1 MKNINHW
8 MLCLGITLLP
18 VLQVQAGFLDMPEI
32 EEVPEFEQETKLL
45 DMDIPGVRERDPD
58 PESGPRLNVKEFRLQ
73 GIVEYPEL
81 GITRAALIKLVE
93 SIRFDMMQEGKQLD
107 SGYTI
112 KELSELSDLIA
123 DIEAETKDRHVST
136 VEVQRLVFLI
146 REQRRARGVT
156 LGMIENVADAI
167 TNFYREK
174 GFILAKAY
182 LPEQKVRD
190 GVVVLTLLLGELGE
204 VEAQNNKRYSDRSIK
219 RYFKNDLGK
228 PVTAERMEEKLYL
241 VNDLPG
247 LNVQGYFEPGSQVG
261 DSRLN
266 VNVMNEDLI
275 SSNIRLDNHGS
286 SKSGEYRA
294 YADVLIHNPT
304 TFQDE
309 LHLGVLYSRD
319 PGSSTYGSLRY
330 NSNIISPRT
339 LATIAISKNSYVL
352 GRANT
357 GVSVDIEGESEVAEA
372 GLSYAL
378 RRSRARNHSITLTMQ
393 NIDTVLSL
401 LIGSNASGVEP
412 PPFNLETSVDNLVL
426 GYNFDILN
434 EKSRVLHQGGVR
446 MVGAK
451 LDELGQVSGVD
462 SVEDTY
468 SLNVNYTM
476 LTFLKFPF
484 TESET
489 RFLFRMVGQYA
500 DDPLSSVNQL
510 SLAGPNMVRGYTVDK
525 FYADSGIY
533 LGTDWIFSDL
543 FGKRISEYIQPY
555 LLADYGRGELI
566 PKLVYDTKTKATLS
580 DVGVGFKLKFG
591 RNTRGSLAVIAPMT
605 DKISSIDDEEDDSED
620 IKVYFDL
627 QSSF

>member
-1 MKNINHW
+1 MKIFSW
-8 MLCLGITLLP
+8 ILLTGCF
-18 VLQVQAGFLDMPEI
+18 LFSMSNAQAGFLDMPEI

-45 DMDIPGVRERDPD
+45 DMDIPSVRERDPD

-81 GITRAALIKLVE
+81 GITREALIKKVE
-93 SIRFDMMQEGKQLD
+93 SIRFDMMQEGKELE
-107 SGYTI
+107 SGYTL
-112 KELSELSDLIA
+112 KELSEISDLIA
-123 DIEAETKDRHVST
+123 DIESETKDRHVST

-146 REQRRARGVT
+146 REQRRSRGVT
-156 LGMIENVADAI
+156 LGMIENVADVI

-204 VEAQNNKRYSDRSIK
+204 VDVQNNKRYSDKSIK
-219 RYFKNDLGK
+219 RYFKRDLGK

-261 DSRLN
+261 DSKLN
-266 VNVMNEDLI
+266 VNVVNEDFW

-309 LHLGVLYSRD
+309 LHLGVLYSQD
-319 PGSSTYGSLRY
+319 PGSATYGSFRY
-330 NSNIISPRT
+330 NSHILHPRVR
-339 LATIAISKNSYVL
+339 ATMAFSKNSYVL

-357 GVSVDIEGESEVAEA
+357 GVSVDIEGESEVAELGA
-372 GLSYAL
+372 SYAL
-378 RRSRARNHSITLTMQ
+378 RRSRARNHSLSLTAQ
-393 NIDTVLSL
+393 SIDTVLSL
-401 LIGSNASGVEP
+401 LIGSTGTGVEP
-412 PPFNLETSVDNLVL
+412 PPFNLETAVDNLAL
-426 GYNFDILN
+426 GYSFDILN
-434 EKSRVLHQGGVR
+434 EKSRVLHQGGVTL
-446 MVGAK
+446 VYAK

-462 SVEDTY
+462 AAEDTY
-468 SLNVNYTM
+468 SLNFNYTM

-484 TESET
+484 TQSET

-510 SLAGPNMVRGYTVDK
+510 SLAGANMVRGYTVDK
-525 FYADSGIY
+525 FYADSGVY
-533 LGTDWIFSDL
+533 LGSDWIFSDL
-543 FGKRISEYIQPY
+543 FGKKVSEYVQPY
-555 LLADYGRGELI
+555 LLADYGYGELI
-566 PKLVYDTKTKATLS
+566 PKLVYDTKSKATLS
-580 DVGVGFKLKFG
+580 DVGFGFKLKFG
-591 RNTRGSLAVIAPMT
+591 RNTRGSLAFIAPMT
-605 DKISSIDDEEDDSED
+605 NKISSIEDEDEEKED
-620 IKVYFDL
+620 VKVYFDL